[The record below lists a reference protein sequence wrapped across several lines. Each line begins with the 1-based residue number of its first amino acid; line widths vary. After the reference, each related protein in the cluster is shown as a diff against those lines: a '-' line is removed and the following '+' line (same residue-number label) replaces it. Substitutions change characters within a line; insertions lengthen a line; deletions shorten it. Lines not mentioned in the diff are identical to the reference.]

1 MNQRYLSL
9 LQQSKNIPIS
19 EILDYFKV
27 KYDKSFSYLISCP
40 IPAHIHQSGTP
51 SFKVYKDTN
60 SFYCFGCKAAG
71 GPVQLVQHMLGV
83 KTLEEALDFL
93 AEHFNLETKSVAR
106 TFLSITNKI
115 KSKPISISRETI
127 VRATYSK
134 FIALSDSIRRIK
146 LKCFD
151 DSFRKHQLML
161 IMSRLHYQQV
171 LFINNIIDRDTF
183 ESNCNSMLN
192 YLEKL
197 NLECRQKEYVIDA
210 ESLLELTTKL

>member
-19 EILDYFKV
+19 DILDYFNV
-27 KYDKSFSYLISCP
+27 KYDKSFAYLISCP

-71 GPVQLVQHMLGV
+71 GPVQLTQHMLCA
-83 KTLEEALDFL
+83 KTIEEALDFL
-93 AEHFNLETKSVAR
+93 AYNFNLKTKSVAR
-106 TFLSITNKI
+106 SFFVITQRI
-115 KSKPISISRETI
+115 KTNPMYLSRETI

-134 FIALSDSIRRIK
+134 FIEVADRVRKIQ
-146 LKCFD
+146 LKRFD
-151 DSFRKHQLML
+151 DSFRQQQLL
-161 IMSRLHYQQV
+161 SIMGKLHYQQV
-171 LFINNIIDRDTF
+171 LFINKIIHRDTF
-183 ESNCNSMLN
+183 ESNCNSMLKC
-192 YLEKL
+192 LENL
-197 NLECRQKEYVIDA
+197 ELECRQKEYVIDA